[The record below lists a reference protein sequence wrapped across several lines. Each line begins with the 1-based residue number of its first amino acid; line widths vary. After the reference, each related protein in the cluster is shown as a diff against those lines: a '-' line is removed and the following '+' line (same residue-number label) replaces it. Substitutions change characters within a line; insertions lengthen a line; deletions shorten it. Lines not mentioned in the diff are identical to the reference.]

1 MTIDTSTEQIQEI
14 EITKTTKKSETVKTN
29 EKIKIDYKEPSRFKV
44 LFLNDDRTPMDFVV
58 MLLVELFKHS
68 EETAHTLT
76 MKIHEEGLGVV
87 GVYSYEIAEQRK
99 MEVIS
104 ICRDN
109 GFPLRVKLEEE
120 S

>member
-1 MTIDTSTEQIQEI
+1 MTANTKQVQETKITEKVKVSQN
-14 EITKTTKKSETVKTN
+14 VKTN

-44 LFLNDDRTPMDFVV
+44 VFLNDNQTPMEFVV

-76 MKIHEEGLGVV
+76 MKIHEEGSGVV
-87 GVYSYEIAEQRK
+87 GVYSYEIAEQK
-99 MEVIS
+99 ALEVTS
-104 ICRDN
+104 VCRDN